1 MFSQALGLMFRKKQN
16 LLMTFP
22 KERKISLHMFFVFF
36 PIDVIWLN
44 KEKRI
49 IAMKENLKTFS
60 ISAIDKLSQHI
71 IELPQGTIKRTNTH
85 INDLIEF

>member
-1 MFSQALGLMFRKKQN
+1 MFSIKPKT
-16 LLMTFP
+16 LLFTW
-22 KERKISLHMFFVFF
+22 KEEKIHNIHMFFVFF

-85 INDLIEF
+85 INDIIEF